1 MREWLRRR
9 FVWLRVVKVKLRY
22 ALSLVVLVFI
32 GSVLVNTP
40 AGLLVRPLA
49 QQHVY
54 LEGVSGSI
62 WRGKAQ
68 NMSARANGEVITWG
82 QLEWELS
89 PLSLLSLSPS
99 LAFSTE
105 TGSQWM
111 QGKITLNSLESIE
124 LANLQGRIPAAL
136 VRLFAPLS
144 VDGAFEFSFPN
155 LQWSQSLGVLALNGS
170 LRWVDAVWQTQADR
184 VRLGT
189 YELALISK
197 GQDIVGS
204 VTTVQGAVQASGD
217 LRAKEQNYTVD
228 LLIEPKGP
236 AEQRLRENLSLIAQP
251 EGNGL
256 RIKLS
261 GQY

>member
-1 MREWLRRR
+1 MRGWSPRQ

-22 ALSLVVLVFI
+22 ALSLVVVVFI

-54 LEGVSGSI
+54 LEGVSGSV

-82 QLEWELS
+82 QVEWQLS
-89 PLSLLSLSPS
+89 PLSLLSLSPVV
-99 LAFSTE
+99 AFSTE
-105 TGSQWM
+105 LGSQWM
-111 QGKITLNSLESIE
+111 QAKITVNSLESIE
-124 LANLQGRIPAAL
+124 LSNVQGRIPAAI

-144 VDGAFEFSFPN
+144 VDGAFEFNFPS
-155 LQWSQSLGVLALNGS
+155 LKWSQSRGVLALDGA
-170 LRWVDAVWQTQADR
+170 LRWVDAVWQTHTDR

-189 YELALISK
+189 YELALTSE
-197 GQDIVGS
+197 GQDITGS

-217 LRAKEQNYTVD
+217 LRAKAQNYEVD
-228 LLIEPKGP
+228 LLIEPSGP

-251 EGNGL
+251 EGSGL